1 MSSSASRRR
10 ARSSRGVL
18 TGAGCGF
25 AVFGRRAAAVN
36 LVLAVTVL
44 AAGRAFVR
52 AAVFFGAGLFGAGV
66 FGADFFAA
74 GLLVAGFRAAAFF
87 RADFFPAVW
96 GLFRERTA
104 GRLVVFR
111 AETFDD

>member
-1 MSSSASRRR
+1 MSSSWSRRR

-25 AVFGRRAAAVN
+25 AVFGRRAAAFN
-36 LVLAVTVL
+36 LVLAVTAL

-52 AAVFFGAGLFGAGV
+52 AAIFFSAGFFSAGF

-74 GLLVAGFRAAAFF
+74 GLLVAGCRAAPFF
-87 RADFFPAVW
+87 PVDFFPPVR
-96 GLFRERTA
+96 GLIRKRTA
-104 GRLVVFR
+104 GRPLVFR